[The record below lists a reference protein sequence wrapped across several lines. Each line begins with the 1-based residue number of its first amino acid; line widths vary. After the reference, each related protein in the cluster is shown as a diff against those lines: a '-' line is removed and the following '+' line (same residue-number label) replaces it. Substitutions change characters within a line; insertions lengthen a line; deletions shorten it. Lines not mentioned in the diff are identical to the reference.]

1 LLGWGPELNPRFSG
15 TSFDGLLL
23 LKANRSFYK
32 KIEILFIQKPNV
44 KPAATSK
51 MNYVLNALDVLV
63 EYPELMAYIKDFAG
77 PRGFMFTESPY
88 EKQLDALL
96 DSNGTHSGGSWACML
111 RGVQAVLNGVL
122 TRADVVAKLA
132 EEERK
137 MAEWKAARKA
147 AAAQQAEGS
156 VVGV

>member
-1 LLGWGPELNPRFSG
+1 MLFGSINKQL
-15 TSFDGLLL
+15 SFNKR
-23 LKANRSFYK
+23 LKGGRTTLAPAAQ
-32 KIEILFIQKPNV
+32 KIEILFKQKPNV

-63 EYPELMAYIKDFAG
+63 EYPELMAYIKDFDG

-96 DSNGTHSGGSWACML
+96 DSNGTHSGGSWAFIL

-132 EEERK
+132 EEDRK

-156 VVGV
+156 AVGV